1 MIVLK
6 ERLHQYKSRKIGD
19 VIEYD
24 NQFYVC
30 VEIGKTRVANN
41 GEILTNIVGQSVE
54 ESDSSFELESAYSR
68 PRTFQKAM
76 YHNISIGDFASVEG
90 GIGRVVRLVGI
101 ASFEWLFTDLK
112 VSWVAEPV
120 QPFPRQ
126 EVIRLIKE
134 YKKKGLHKLYSSTS
148 QNNVIQL
155 NFKAK

>member
-1 MIVLK
+1 
-6 ERLHQYKSRKIGD
+6 
-19 VIEYD
+19 
-24 NQFYVC
+24 
-30 VEIGKTRVANN
+30 
-41 GEILTNIVGQSVE
+41 
-54 ESDSSFELESAYSR
+54 
-68 PRTFQKAM
+68 M

-134 YKKKGLHKLYSSTS
+134 YKKKELHKLYSSTS